1 MLLKYLFIF
10 AIFSVV
16 GWFLEVAYRSYH
28 NKKFINPGFLSGCA
42 IPLYGFGAVIIN
54 LLCSLVTNINNSHK
68 IILISI
74 VSILLLTLL
83 EFITGRVMIDL
94 FNVKLWDYSNE
105 KLNYKGIICLKFSL
119 AWGILSIV
127 YYKLIYSWINTFII
141 NFTSDTYKIFIL
153 GIFYGVF
160 IIDLC
165 MSINLLSK
173 LTKYSKNIKKIINL
187 ENFKI
192 DTLKDGSKKI
202 WNKIYPY
209 TNINKFLKD
218 KIRK

>member
-16 GWFLEVAYRSYH
+16 GWILEVAYRSYH

-54 LLCSLVTNINNSHK
+54 LLCTLVININNSHK
-68 IILISI
+68 LILISI

-94 FNVKLWDYSNE
+94 FHVRLWDYSNE

-119 AWGILSIV
+119 IWGVLAII
-127 YYKLIYSWINTFII
+127 YYKLFYSWINTFAIEFI
-141 NFTSDTYKIFIL
+141 SDNYKIFIL
-153 GIFYGVF
+153 GIFYGIF
-160 IIDLC
+160 IIDLSI
-165 MSINLLSK
+165 SINLLSK

-192 DTLKDGSKKI
+192 DTLKEGSKKI

-209 TNINKFLKD
+209 THINKYLKD
-218 KIRK
+218 KIK